1 MKLSNKVIFI
11 LLLIV
16 IVMFAVPYRCTEH
29 VYKTDTV
36 YYTKTDTVHDTIK
49 LVKVQPKIKTVETLK
64 TDTVINCKGDTF
76 ELITEEKRY
85 LDTLV
90 YDKDTAIVNA
100 TVSGIRANLDTVTL
114 ELRKY
119 HVFQTNTTEIIKY
132 VKPKRF
138 YISPQIGLGYGMTS
152 KTFDMYVGIGIGVR
166 L

>member
-1 MKLSNKVIFI
+1 MC
-11 LLLIV
+11 LI
-16 IVMFAVPYRCTEH
+16 PYQRTST

-100 TVSGIRANLDTVTL
+100 TVSGIRASLDTVSL

-119 HVFQTNTTEIIKY
+119 HVLQTNTIEINKYIK
-132 VKPKRF
+132 PRRF
-138 YISPQIGLGYGMTS
+138 YISPQVGLGYGVTN
-152 KTFDMYVGIGIGVR
+152 KVFDMYVGIGIGIR